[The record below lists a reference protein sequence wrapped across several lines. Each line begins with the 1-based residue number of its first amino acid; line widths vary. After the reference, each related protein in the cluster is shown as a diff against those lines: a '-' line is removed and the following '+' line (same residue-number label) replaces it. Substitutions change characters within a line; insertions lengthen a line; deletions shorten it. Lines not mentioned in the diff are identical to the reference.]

1 MAPTP
6 HKTNKNLVTSE
17 LSQNQTKPYQTIN
30 NIYCLETK
38 NRIHLSEIGDVG
50 IDSFNVSSNRR
61 KQHRQSSSEK
71 GHRHSSP
78 TLFQVQGW
86 FFLSFLIQITTL
98 LIFMHA
104 QLINFCNWH
113 PGDKGICFQQIL
125 VDWFSNGYLWS
136 NVDVEGTLSSSCMY
150 PPSLSSTFPILLI
163 ISLLYIYLSYFL
175 L

>member
-6 HKTNKNLVTSE
+6 HKTNKNLVTSD

-30 NIYCLETK
+30 NKTYIYILFRKQKLGYIWASE
-38 NRIHLSEIGDVG
+38 REREIGDVG

-78 TLFQVQGW
+78 TLFQVQGS
-86 FFLSFLIQITTL
+86 FFLIQITTL

-104 QLINFCNWH
+104 QLINFCN
-113 PGDKGICFQQIL
+113 
-125 VDWFSNGYLWS
+125 
-136 NVDVEGTLSSSCMY
+136 
-150 PPSLSSTFPILLI
+150 LL
-163 ISLLYIYLSYFL
+163 LLL
-175 L
+175 LLLASRW